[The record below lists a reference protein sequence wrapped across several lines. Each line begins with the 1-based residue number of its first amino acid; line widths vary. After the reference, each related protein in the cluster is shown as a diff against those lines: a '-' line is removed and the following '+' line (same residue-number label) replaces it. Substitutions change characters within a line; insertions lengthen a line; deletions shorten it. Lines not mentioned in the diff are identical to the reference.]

1 MVAEGRFR
9 EDLYYRINTMHIS
22 LPALRERSEDVMPL
36 AERFLAMYAEKYRRG
51 VTAISEEA
59 AAMLKSH
66 AWSGNIRELQNTIEK
81 AVILSEG
88 TSLKAEDLSLEKK
101 STVKSSPRQTLDEA
115 EAQTIRDTMARCNGN
130 LTLVAKEL
138 GISRPTLYSKL
149 KKYDI

>member
-1 MVAEGRFR
+1 
-9 EDLYYRINTMHIS
+9 
-22 LPALRERSEDVMPL
+22 MPL